1 MNMTVVSLSTLG
13 NSVPT
18 YLRDVLRNTLTDTQ
32 SPVRTAANWIF
43 EGEPV
48 NVRINSNLPQVFID
62 LDDERFERR
71 SLSLNSPKMSQP
83 FVDVKVTVQ
92 SSSGATS
99 LGSQGD
105 RDTISDQIINT
116 LKASTSTDGTNTI
129 ASQGLIFKDITAR
142 NDDERLTISTPTGPD
157 GVEMVSLS
165 SSFLAVM
172 SLKIRPCE
180 AIVFVPSV
188 EVEAFNVLIIWSD
201 IVSLS
206 PWLPSDVAPEE
217 LCTVTLT
224 STNGCDIF
232 GLLRLRL
239 LLSNLSSSRSMKTCG
254 KLEFMRTFTG
264 SPSKIQFA
272 AVLTGLW
279 VSVSVFLSTSLR

>member
-1 MNMTVVSLSTLG
+1 MTVVSLSTLG

-142 NDDERLTISTPTGPD
+142 NDDERLTISTPSGP
-157 GVEMVSLS
+157 
-165 SSFLAVM
+165 
-172 SLKIRPCE
+172 
-180 AIVFVPSV
+180 
-188 EVEAFNVLIIWSD
+188 
-201 IVSLS
+201 
-206 PWLPSDVAPEE
+206 VA
-217 LCTVTLT
+217 L
-224 STNGCDIF
+224 
-232 GLLRLRL
+232 LLRVKE
-239 LLSNLSSSRSMKTCG
+239 M
-254 KLEFMRTFTG
+254 FITFRYVG
-264 SPSKIQFA
+264 I
-272 AVLTGLW
+272 
-279 VSVSVFLSTSLR
+279 